1 MRVKIVGIAGGVA
14 LVLCLGLGWWLRTE
28 VRTPGAGALP
38 VLTILQPRD
47 GAVYPPGFP
56 PPTWRWQG
64 GTGPYAITLA
74 AGGGTIEAGSDQAS
88 WQPGDDLWRSMNNPS
103 AGAPINLT
111 IRGADGMSACVSF
124 TTSSD
129 AVSGSLLFRE
139 VVLPFAEAVKD
150 PTRLAWRFGSVTAPA
165 PPRVV
170 LTGLPVCGNCHSFS
184 RDGAV
189 LGMDVDY
196 GNDKGSYALVATA
209 PDMVLDRS
217 RIMSWSAYRPD
228 DGRLTFGLLAR
239 VSPDGRHVIASVK
252 DRSVFVPMDDLAYSQ
267 RFFPIQGILAVYDRE
282 RKTYAALP
290 GADDPAY
297 VQANAVWSP
306 DGKWVYFCRAPAV
319 ELTGLR
325 YPKSAMLTREE
336 ADDFFRKRPDYGYGI
351 WRVPWN
357 DGRGGTAEPV
367 PGAVLPGRSCYFPAF
382 TPDGRFMVFC
392 QARRHMLLQPDAEL
406 WILPMAGGT
415 ARRMRCNGP
424 GMNSWH
430 TISPD
435 GRWMVFAAKPDGPYT
450 RLMLTHLDAE
460 GHDTP
465 AVPLERL
472 TLPQRA
478 ANIPEFTALAPGAI
492 VSIRED
498 FLSTK
503 NHIQAGTHYLNRGD
517 RAQAERHFRA
527 GLASDPANAELRF
540 CLGTVLAGQERLD
553 EAILELREAVRL
565 CGDVAPYREGLARAL
580 LANALLTGRS
590 TDGARQEAERA
601 LTLARTNRDE
611 ATSAAARRLLTLCHQ
626 QAAAREQPQRRKE
639 NP

>member
-1 MRVKIVGIAGGVA
+1 MPLRAILAFLAGS
-14 LVLCLGLGWWLRTE
+14 LVCGLGLGFWAWTR
-28 VRTPGAGALP
+28 PQA
-38 VLTILQPRD
+38 LTITIIGPRD
-47 GAVYPPGFP
+47 GAVYPLDFP
-56 PPTWRWQG
+56 APTWRWQG
-64 GTGPYAITLA
+64 GTAPYDVRLNI
-74 AGGGTIEAGSDQAS
+74 AGQIVEGRTSNLWWRPSDAT
-88 WQPGDDLWRSMNNPS
+88 WQTANRPRS
-103 AGAPINLT
+103 APLTLT
-111 IRGADGMSACVSF
+111 IRDAAGTRVSAAFSTSADP
-124 TTSSD
+124 
-129 AVSGSLLFRE
+129 VSGSLLFRE

-150 PTRLAWRFGSVTAPA
+150 PTRLAWRFGPVTAPA

-170 LTGLPVCGNCHSFS
+170 LSGLPVCGNCHSFS

-196 GNDKGSYALVATA
+196 ANDKGSYALVATA

-217 RIMSWSAYRPD
+217 RIMSWSAYQPD

-239 VSPDGRHVIASVK
+239 VSPDGRHAIATVK

-267 RFFPIQGILAVYDRE
+267 RFFPVQGILAACDRE
-282 RKTYAALP
+282 RKTYAALA

-306 DGKWVYFCRAPAV
+306 DGRWVYFCRAPAV

-325 YPKSAMLTREE
+325 FPRSAMLTREE
-336 ADDFFRKRPDYGYGI
+336 ADRFFQEHPGYGYGI

-392 QARRHMLLQPDAEL
+392 QARQHMLLQPDSEL
-406 WILPMAGGT
+406 WILPMAGGP

-435 GRWMVFAAKPDGPYT
+435 GRWMVFAAKHDGPYT
-450 RLMLTHLDAE
+450 QLMLTHLDAE

-478 ANIPEFTALAPGAI
+478 ANIPEFTTLAPEAI
-492 VSIRED
+492 VSIGEN

-503 NHIQAGTHYLNRGD
+503 NHLQAGTYYLNQGD

-527 GLASDPANAELRF
+527 GLAADPTNAELRF

-565 CGDVAPYREGLARAL
+565 CSDVAPYREGLARAL

-590 TDGARQEAERA
+590 TDEAREEAARA
-601 LTLARTNRDE
+601 LTLARANRDE
-611 ATSAAARRLLTLCHQ
+611 TTSAAAQRLLALCHR
-626 QAAAREQPQRRKE
+626 QAAAREQPQRQKE

>member
-1 MRVKIVGIAGGVA
+1 MPVRATLVCCGVA
-14 LVLCLGLGWWLRTE
+14 VAIVVGLWSWTG
-28 VRTPGAGALP
+28 TPSPSSAMHL
-38 VLTILQPRD
+38 LQPRD
-47 GAVYPPGFP
+47 EAVYPPDFP
-56 PPTWRWQG
+56 APTWRWEG
-64 GTGPYAITLA
+64 GTAPYAVRLDIAGQIVEARTSDRWWRPSDATWRIANQPGGAPLTLTVRDA
-74 AGGGTIEAGSDQAS
+74 AG
-88 WQPGDDLWRSMNNPS
+88 RRVS
-103 AGAPINLT
+103 AAFST
-111 IRGADGMSACVSF
+111 SADPV
-124 TTSSD
+124 T
-129 AVSGSLLFRE
+129 GSLLFRE
-139 VVLPFAEAVKD
+139 VVLPFSEAVKD
-150 PTRLAWRFGSVTAPA
+150 PTRLAWRFGPVTAPA

-184 RDGAV
+184 RDGTV
-189 LGMDVDY
+189 FGMDVDY
-196 GNDKGSYALVATA
+196 ANDKGSYALLATA

-217 RIMSWSAYRPD
+217 RIISWSAYRPD

-239 VSPDGRHVIASVK
+239 VAPDGRHVIATVK
-252 DRSVFVPMDDLAYSQ
+252 DRSIFVPVNNLAYSQ
-267 RFFPIQGILAVYDRE
+267 KFFPIQGILAVYDRE
-282 RKTYAALP
+282 RKSYTALA

-325 YPKSAMLTREE
+325 YPKSAMLTPEE
-336 ADDFFRKRPDYGYGI
+336 ADDFFRKHPDYGYGI

-367 PGAVLPGRSCYFPAF
+367 PGAVLPGRSCYFPTF

-406 WILPMAGGT
+406 WILPLAGGP

-435 GRWMVFAAKPDGPYT
+435 GRWMVFSAKHDGPYT

-472 TLPQRA
+472 TLPERA
-478 ANIPEFTALAPGAI
+478 ANIPEFTTLAPEAI
-492 VSIRED
+492 VRIRED

-503 NHIQAGTHYLNRGD
+503 DHLQAGTHYMNEGD

-527 GLASDPANAELRF
+527 GLAADPANAELRF
-540 CLGTVLAGQERLD
+540 CLGTVLAGQERLE

-565 CGDVAPYREGLARAL
+565 CTDVAPYREGLARAL

-590 TDGARQEAERA
+590 TDEAREEATRA
-601 LTLARTNRDE
+601 LALARANRDE
-611 ATSAAARRLLTLCHQ
+611 VTSAAAQRLLALCHR
-626 QAAAREQPQRRKE
+626 QAPVRAQPQGQKE

>member
-64 GTGPYAITLA
+64 GTAPYDVRLDV
-74 AGGGTIEAGSDQAS
+74 AGQIVEGRTSSLWWRPSDAT
-88 WQPGDDLWRSMNNPS
+88 WQTANRPRSSPLT
-103 AGAPINLT
+103 LT
-111 IRGADGMSACVSF
+111 IRDAAGKRASAEFGTSADP
-124 TTSSD
+124 
-129 AVSGSLLFRE
+129 VSGSLLFRE

-209 PDMVLDRS
+209 PDMVLARS
-217 RIMSWSAYRPD
+217 RIMSWSDYRPD

-239 VSPDGRHVIASVK
+239 VSPDGRHVIATVK

-267 RFFPIQGILAVYDRE
+267 KFFPVKGILAVYDRE
-282 RKTYAALP
+282 RKTYAALA

-336 ADDFFRKRPDYGYGI
+336 ADDFFRKHPDYGYGI

-357 DGRGGTAEPV
+357 GGRGGTAEPV

-406 WILPMAGGT
+406 WILPIAGGP

-478 ANIPEFTALAPGAI
+478 ANIPEFTALAPEAI
-492 VSIRED
+492 IAIRED

-503 NHIQAGTHYLNRGD
+503 NHLQAGTYYMNRGN

-527 GLASDPANAELRF
+527 GLTANPTNAELRF

-553 EAILELREAVRL
+553 EGIPELREAVRL

-590 TDGARQEAERA
+590 TDEARQEAERA
-601 LTLARTNRDE
+601 LALARANRDQ
-611 ATSAAARRLLTLCHQ
+611 ATSAAAQRLLTLCHQ
-626 QAAAREQPQRRKE
+626 QAAVQDEPHRRME
-639 NP
+639 DP